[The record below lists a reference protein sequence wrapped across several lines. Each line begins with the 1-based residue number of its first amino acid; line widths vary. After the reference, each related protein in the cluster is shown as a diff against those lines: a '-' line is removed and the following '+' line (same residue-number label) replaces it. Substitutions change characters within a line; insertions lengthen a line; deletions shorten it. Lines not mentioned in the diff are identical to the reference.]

1 MNTIIDDIQRDARE
15 CVKTAILEEN
25 WEENHKLL
33 LEKFIRQEEENK
45 YNLEGQ
51 EEQILD
57 SFLSSKKCKIKNPK
71 KPVNLPPPP
80 PPTRKGGGGGSTVF
94 YNILFT
100 SNSYC
105 SQLF

>member
-1 MNTIIDDIQRDARE
+1 MNSMISDIQRDLAE

-33 LEKFIRQEEENK
+33 LEEFIRQEEENK

-80 PPTRKGGGGGSTVF
+80 HKKRRRRRINRFLQYSLYF
-94 YNILFT
+94 
-100 SNSYC
+100 
-105 SQLF
+105 